1 MLPPLR
7 IGIAGLGT
15 VGAAVITLLGR
26 QAEALQRRTGRKIAI
41 AGVSACQREKQ
52 RGIDLASFA
61 WFDDCVALA
70 RSPNIDLFVELIG
83 GEEGAALAAAEA
95 ALGSG
100 KSFVTANKALLAK
113 HGMRLAALAEEN
125 GAALAFEAS
134 VAGGIPIVKTLREG
148 LAGNSIERVY
158 GILNGTC
165 NYILTRMESEGL
177 AFAQCLAEAQK
188 LGYAEADP
196 AFDIGGYDTAHKL
209 AILTSLAFGTVI
221 DPEAIAIEGIEFDHP
236 CRSRSGGGTWLPGQA
251 SRRRATHALWHR
263 TARASDHGAEID
275 CDRPSDGRHQRGDD
289 RRRRGA

>member
-1 MLPPLR
+1 MPPPLR

-15 VGAAVITLLGR
+15 VGAALITLLGR
-26 QAEALQRRTGRKIAI
+26 HAEALRRRTGRQIAI
-41 AGVSACQREKQ
+41 AGISACQRRKQ

-95 ALGSG
+95 ALEAG
-100 KSFVTANKALLAK
+100 KSLVTANKALLAK
-113 HGMRLAALAEEN
+113 HGMRLAALAEEK
-125 GAALAFEAS
+125 GVALSFEAS

-158 GILNGTC
+158 GILNGTS
-165 NYILTRMESEGL
+165 NYILTRMESESL
-177 AFAQCLAEAQK
+177 TFAQCLGEAQR

-196 AFDIGGYDTAHKL
+196 AFDIGGFDTAHKL

-221 DPEAIAIEGIEFDHP
+221 
-236 CRSRSGGGTWLPGQA
+236 
-251 SRRRATHALWHR
+251 
-263 TARASDHGAEID
+263 
-275 CDRPSDGRHQRGDD
+275 
-289 RRRRGA
+289 